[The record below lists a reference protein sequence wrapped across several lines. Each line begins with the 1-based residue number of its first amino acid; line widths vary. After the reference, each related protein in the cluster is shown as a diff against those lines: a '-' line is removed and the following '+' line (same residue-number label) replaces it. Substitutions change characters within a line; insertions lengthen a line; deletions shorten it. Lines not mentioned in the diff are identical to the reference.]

1 MPKKTDTR
9 PRHQQIAADLRA
21 QIMSGELEPGQ
32 RLPTTQQLM
41 DRYDVTGQTVQRTLG
56 VLKAEG
62 FVTGRAGVGV
72 FVRDESPLAIT
83 PAAYLPQS
91 RNGESYRWMSQARAR
106 SQRGSSRLLFVGES
120 VPPRAIAEALG
131 IAIDEPVIERHQIL
145 SLDDE
150 PAELV
155 WNFYP
160 MSIARGTPLER
171 KVKIR
176 GGAPTLLAELGHPP
190 REHTD
195 QVSVRLATTEE
206 FVALE
211 LPDDVPVLRTLR
223 VVHSDDARPV
233 EASILVKGGHRY
245 ELTYRSPIDH

>member
-21 QIMSGELEPGQ
+21 QIMSGDLGPGQ
-32 RLPTTQQLM
+32 RLPTTGQLM
-41 DRYDVTGQTVQRTLG
+41 DRYAVTGQTVQRTLG

-62 FVTGRAGVGV
+62 FVVGRAGVGV

-83 PAAYLPQS
+83 PAAYLPPVRS
-91 RNGESYRWMSQARAR
+91 GEPYRWVSQAGAR
-106 SQRGSSRLLFVGES
+106 SQRGSSRLVSVKET
-120 VPPRAIAEALG
+120 VPPRAIAGALG
-131 IAIDEPVIERHQIL
+131 TAPEEPVVLRHQIL
-145 SLDDE
+145 TLDDE

-160 MSIARGTPLER
+160 ASIARGTPLER
-171 KVKIR
+171 KAKIR
-176 GGAPTLLAELGHPP
+176 GGAPALLAELGYPP

-195 QVSVRLATTEE
+195 QVSVRLATSEE

-223 VVHSDDARPV
+223 VVRSYDARPV

-245 ELTYRSPIDH
+245 ELAYHSPIA